1 MKSINVKINNKDV
14 VIKKLPLGKYAE
26 VLGALDKLPTKVGDF
41 DKLSQDKIIASL
53 PKLISE
59 SFPELIKIISIAS
72 GVLEEE
78 LTNEYGLDDV
88 TLLIKGIFD
97 VNDFNLVKKNIQGL
111 LKKKEVAKKV
121 GTGLKK

>member
-1 MKSINVKINNKDV
+1 MKSINIKINNKDI

-26 VLGALDKLPTKVGDF
+26 VLNAFDKIPSKLGSF
-41 DKLSQDKIIASL
+41 DKLSQDKIIGIL
-53 PKLISE
+53 PKLLSD

-72 GVLEEE
+72 DVSEEE

-97 VNDFNLVKKNIQGL
+97 VNNFNLVKKNIQGL
-111 LKKKEVAKKV
+111 LKKKGIVKKMNI
-121 GTGLKK
+121 GLKK

>member
-1 MKSINVKINNKDV
+1 MKSITVKINNKDI

-26 VLGALDKLPTKVGDF
+26 VLNAFDKLPSKIGSF
-41 DKLSQDKIIASL
+41 DKLSQDKIISIL

-72 GVLEEE
+72 DVSEEE

-97 VNDFNLVKKNIQGL
+97 VNNFNLVKKNIQGL
-111 LKKKEVAKKV
+111 LKKKEVAKV
-121 GTGLKK
+121 NTGLKK